1 MDLMTG
7 DVRRVVTLGVLILA
21 IAAGCG
27 AGRPG
32 SASDPSLPAGVPVP
46 RDATPEVGMRGPGFD
61 GGADVYAFTSSLA
74 PAAAARTYAIQL
86 ADAGFIVLPPD
97 GAWLRF
103 RKDSVAVAVDVG
115 TVGPPTLL
123 VVRVGT
129 VSFDQSGED
138 PSATGQPSRPG
149 QDGSPPPGQ
158 GGTPPGQDGS
168 PPPGQGGTPPGQDG
182 SPPPGQGGTP
192 PGQDGS
198 PPPGQDGSPPP
209 GQGGTP
215 PGQDGSPPPGQGGTP
230 PGQDGSPPPGQ
241 GEKPPKPDPPHG
253 EKAPKP

>member
-1 MDLMTG
+1 MTG

-168 PPPGQGGTPPGQDG
+168 PPPGQG
-182 SPPPGQGGTP
+182 
-192 PGQDGS
+192 
-198 PPPGQDGSPPP
+198 
-209 GQGGTP
+209 
-215 PGQDGSPPPGQGGTP
+215 
-230 PGQDGSPPPGQ
+230 
-241 GEKPPKPDPPHG
+241 EKPPKPDPPHG